1 VLTDE
6 HLNMPRINLATS
18 AVSEPIPTVAP
29 APVRGV
35 AQFILVLIALLAVV
49 VVGLVD
55 MVYSNARARAAK
67 EHLEQAKKQKAE
79 LERVKKERDEYE
91 KKKKLLETRLEIIKK
106 LDAERRGPVGV
117 MSQISERIPAGV
129 RLERISL
136 RGNSITIEGVVD
148 QSEKDREKKNRDI
161 ITEFAQQLELRSNGL
176 FTNVNPTFQETGQV
190 LPDATEQQSLKF
202 TIVCDYNPP
211 QPAASPGSAQTAQ
224 AGKQ

>member
-1 VLTDE
+1 
-6 HLNMPRINLATS
+6 MPKINLATS
-18 AVSEPIPTVAP
+18 AVSEPTPTIAP

-35 AQFILVLIALLAVV
+35 AQIILVIIALVV
-49 VVGLVD
+49 VLGFYLGD
-55 MVYSNARARAAK
+55 SVYSNDLARKAK

-79 LERVKKERDEYE
+79 LEQVKKERDEYE

-117 MSQISERIPAGV
+117 MSQVNARIPAGV

-136 RGNSITIEGVVD
+136 RGNSVTIEGVVD
-148 QSEKDREKKNRDI
+148 RAEKDREKKNRDI

-176 FTNVNPTFQETGQV
+176 FTNVNPTFQETGQT
-190 LPDATEQQSLKF
+190 LPDATEQQSLTF

-211 QPAASPGSAQTAQ
+211 QPAAPPGSAQAAQ
-224 AGKQ
+224 TGK

>member
-1 VLTDE
+1 
-6 HLNMPRINLATS
+6 MPKINLATS
-18 AVSEPIPTVAP
+18 AVSEPTPTIAP

-35 AQFILVLIALLAVV
+35 AQIILVIIALVV
-49 VVGLVD
+49 VLGFYLGD
-55 MVYSNARARAAK
+55 SVYSNDLARKAK

-79 LERVKKERDEYE
+79 LEQVKKERDEYE

-106 LDAERRGPVGV
+106 KLDAERRGPVGV
-117 MSQISERIPAGV
+117 MSQVNARIPAGV

-136 RGNSITIEGVVD
+136 RGNSVTIEGVVD
-148 QSEKDREKKNRDI
+148 RAEKDREKKNRDI

-176 FTNVNPTFQETGQV
+176 FTNVNPTFQETGQT

-211 QPAASPGSAQTAQ
+211 QPAAPPGSAQAAQ
-224 AGKQ
+224 TGK

>member
-1 VLTDE
+1 
-6 HLNMPRINLATS
+6 MPKINLATS
-18 AVSEPIPTVAP
+18 AVSEPTPTTAP
-29 APVRGV
+29 APVRGGAQILLVIV
-35 AQFILVLIALLAVV
+35 AFVV
-49 VVGLVD
+49 VLGFYLGD
-55 MVYSNARARAAK
+55 SVYSNALARKAK

-79 LERVKKERDEYE
+79 LEQVKKERDEYE

-117 MSQISERIPAGV
+117 MSQVNARIPAGV

-136 RGNSITIEGVVD
+136 RGNSVTIEGVVD
-148 QSEKDREKKNRDI
+148 RAEKDREKKNRDI

-176 FTNVNPTFQETGQV
+176 FTNVNPTFQETGQT

-211 QPAASPGSAQTAQ
+211 QPAAPPGSAQAAQ
-224 AGKQ
+224 TGK